1 MATSTFI
8 NWHITHHKMADMIY
22 YRNSKIPSNTA
33 TSGNQVISTTATTV
47 LKQWAT
53 QVQSG
58 FDPSNIGKVS
68 CLNFIVSRKSPNK
81 SAY

>member
-1 MATSTFI
+1 MNISNIHSKFTNLLRQPPRSSI
-8 NWHITHHKMADMIY
+8 GIITHHKMADMIY

-47 LKQWAT
+47 LRQWAT

-58 FDPSNIGKVS
+58 FDPSNIWY
-68 CLNFIVSRKSPNK
+68 R
-81 SAY
+81 A